1 MAWKEANQPR
11 RIKAQATE
19 VSSKH
24 FAREESNMG
33 KVVSIII
40 GLVFLALGVW
50 GIIAWSAQVLVFLQA
65 AVAIMA
71 VIVGLGIFIF
81 GVSELRA
88 TSEPPAITPP
98 SPPEGPQPTQ

>member
-1 MAWKEANQPR
+1 MSTA
-11 RIKAQATE
+11 ATTLSDE
-19 VSSKH
+19 P
-24 FAREESNMG
+24 FAREELNMG
-33 KVVSIII
+33 KIVSIVI
-40 GLVFLALGVW
+40 GLIFLALGVW

-88 TSEPPAITPP
+88 TSEQPAISPPAQP
-98 SPPEGPQPTQ
+98 SSPEGPQPTQ